1 MLKELL
7 KLNGEAKDNVK
18 FLNTLE
24 RLLKNIQS
32 EDMNMI
38 EKTIPSLMNGIKLI
52 FVISWH
58 FKSDERIVGLLVTIS
73 NEICD
78 KIEGKFS
85 MKRLFICPE
94 GTDEI

>member
-1 MLKELL
+1 
-7 KLNGEAKDNVK
+7 VK

-32 EDMNMI
+32 DDMNMI

-52 FVISWH
+52 FVISRH

-78 KIEGKFS
+78 KIESKFS
-85 MKRLFICPE
+85 MKKIFYCPE
-94 GTDEI
+94 GVDEIQFLDQNLIEIN